1 VVETKVQM
9 TINGQTILGAD
20 VPVAQSNEV
29 WSEYRLEDGTTLRVK
44 FAVGSI
50 VRLTDQYD
58 PEGNPVYVVK
68 GTVVSIPIVPDGQR
82 KKN

>member
-1 VVETKVQM
+1 VAETKIQM
-9 TINGQTILGAD
+9 TLNGQTVLGAD
-20 VPVAQSNEV
+20 VPVTQSNEV
-29 WSEYRLEDGTTLRVK
+29 WSEYRLEDETTLRVK

-58 PEGNPVYVVK
+58 LEGNPVYVVK
-68 GTVVSIPIVPDGQR
+68 GTVVSIPIVPDSQR